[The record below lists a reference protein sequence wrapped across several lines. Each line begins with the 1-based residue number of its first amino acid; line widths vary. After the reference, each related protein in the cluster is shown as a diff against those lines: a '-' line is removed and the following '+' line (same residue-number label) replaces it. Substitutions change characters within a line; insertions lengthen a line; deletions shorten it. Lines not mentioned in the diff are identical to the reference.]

1 MAENK
6 ILDNEKLSDEELDQI
21 AGGTYAETARDTKFL
36 YEYGL
41 MDYWRY
47 TSTLAFTWLS
57 DSKIVDA
64 AWAKAG
70 ITCCTVPGDNDNNKY
85 WAGGREI
92 SRDEAMK
99 IVKSKFPKIR
109 DAVD

>member
-1 MAENK
+1 MADEK
-6 ILDNEKLSDEELDQI
+6 ILKEENLSDEELENV
-21 AGGTYAETARDTKFL
+21 AGGTYTETAGDTKFL
-36 YEYGL
+36 YEHGL

-57 DSKIVDA
+57 DSKEVDA

-70 ITCCTVPGDNDNNKY
+70 ITCCTVPGDNSNNKY
-85 WAGGREI
+85 WAGGKEI
-92 SRDEAMK
+92 SRDEAMN
-99 IVKSKFPKIR
+99 IVKSKFKKIR